1 MSRPPRRMNIAAD
14 IPPDLADADE
24 RLTAYGR
31 WAADRDT
38 QRRCGSAERLYRAES
53 WQALENRRAPRPL
66 STTLAQAL
74 ACQRALARVA
84 DLERVVLAILYV
96 PRRMPP
102 DQQLRLL
109 RIPPQLSQQR
119 HLAGLRQFRV
129 WHGILAGRAD
139 RGDTLPAP
147 DTESEHG

>member
-1 MSRPPRRMNIAAD
+1 MNIAAD
-14 IPPDLADADE
+14 IPPSLAGADE
-24 RLTAYGR
+24 LLTAYGR

-38 QRRCGSAERLYRAES
+38 ARRCGSAERMYRPEG
-53 WQALENRRAPRPL
+53 WQAVEERRTPRALRMPL
-66 STTLAQAL
+66 QQAL
-74 ACQRALARVA
+74 VCQRALARVA
-84 DLERVVLAILYV
+84 DVERAVLAILYV

-119 HLAGLRQFRV
+119 HVAGLKQFAV
-129 WHGILAGRAD
+129 WHAILTRRAD
-139 RGDTLPAP
+139 CGDTLRAP